1 MNLSK
6 IYKVQKKL
14 DEKIL
19 MNHKL
24 EQEEL
29 LSSKILALLVELG
42 ELANETRCFKFWS
55 TKQASKE
62 SVILEEYVD
71 CLHFILSIGL
81 EIKVD
86 QDRKMIFDGLADK
99 KTIDKISYL
108 GVNSDRADK
117 LIITKQFQEVFT
129 RISIFQQKINHE
141 NYYELLQSFIVL
153 GSNLEFSRET
163 ITKGYMAK
171 NRINHQRQA
180 EGY

>member
-1 MNLSK
+1 MK
-6 IYKVQKKL
+6 IYEVQRKL
-14 DEKIL
+14 DERIL

-55 TKQASKE
+55 TKQASE
-62 SVILEEYVD
+62 ENVILEEYVD

-81 EIKVD
+81 EIKAD
-86 QDRKMIFDGLADK
+86 RYRKMSFGGLEDDKSVDGLSSLN
-99 KTIDKISYL
+99 IDSKRRS
-108 GVNSDRADK
+108 K
-117 LIITKQFQEVFT
+117 LITTKQFQTVFT
-129 RISIFQQKINHE
+129 KIAVLQQNINHE
-141 NYYELLQSFIVL
+141 NYYRLLQTFLVL
-153 GSNLEFSRET
+153 GGTLRFSPDT
-163 ITKGYMAK
+163 ITKGYMLK

>member
-6 IYKVQKKL
+6 IYEVQKKL

-19 MNHKL
+19 ANHKL

-29 LSSKILALLVELG
+29 LSSKILALQVELG

-86 QDRKMIFDGLADK
+86 RDKEIIFDEMLSE
-99 KTIDKISYL
+99 KISGEDISL
-108 GVNSDRADK
+108 SMNNDRANK
-117 LIITKQFQEVFT
+117 LGTTKQFQEVFT
-129 RISIFQQKINHE
+129 RISVFQQNITHE
-141 NYYELLQSFIVL
+141 NYYKLLQSFALL
-153 GSNLEFSRET
+153 GNNLEFSWET
-163 ITKGYMAK
+163 IETGYMSK